1 MSDLNG
7 NEQVQESVVSP
18 NEQVVSQPPVGM
30 LAQQDPVLS
39 SETPSGMEDFRKY
52 LPEDIRDHPAL
63 ANFKDVAGLTKSYLG
78 QMQVVGRRFEDLTPE
93 QLDMFYNKQG
103 RPEAPSGYEIP
114 NAPTDDPVVGWYKET
129 AHKLGLTQ
137 KAAGELYQSFGA
149 LVAERQAQDQAKQ
162 MEVSEAYIKQM
173 KQDFGH
179 AFDEKIQLAKRA
191 VQELG
196 GPELQQLLSNP
207 LIGDNPVI
215 VKTFSEMGRRMLEHQ
230 GVRGQSVQFK
240 LSPDEAANEIKNLNR
255 DPEFLK
261 AYLDHRHPGHQEAFD
276 RQRSLYNIAYEGS

>member
-18 NEQVVSQPPVGM
+18 QEQVVSQPQVGM

-103 RPEAPSGYEIP
+103 RPEVPSGYDIP
-114 NAPTDDPVVGWYKET
+114 NMPADDPVAVWYKET

-137 KAAGELYQSFGA
+137 KAAGEMFQAFGS
-149 LVAERQAQDQAKQ
+149 LVSEKQAQERVRQ
-162 MEVSEAYIKQM
+162 VEASDANIKQM
-173 KQDFGH
+173 KQEFGH
-179 AFDEKIQLAKRA
+179 AFDEKIQLAQRA
-191 VQELG
+191 VQEFG
-196 GPELQQLLSNP
+196 GPELQKLLANP
-207 LIGDNPVI
+207 SIGDNPAV
-215 VKTFSEMGRRMLEHQ
+215 VRAFSEIGRRLVEHQ